1 MIALSNEVFEFFKK
15 QNFVIVSTLDPDG
28 SIHNSCK
35 GIVKIDQAGK
45 VYLLDLY
52 QKQALVNLKRKDCIS
67 ITAADEHKFVGY
79 CLKGRAIIIPRAE
92 FTPDIIQAWDEK
104 IISRITQRVSKNVR
118 GEAGHSH
125 HPEAALP
132 NPQYMIVMEV
142 ESVVD
147 LTPSHIKQME
157 K

>member
-1 MIALSNEVFEFFKK
+1 MVTLSNEVFDFFKK
-15 QNFVIVSTLDPDG
+15 QNFVIVSTLDPEG
-28 SIHNSCK
+28 CIHNSCK
-35 GIVKIDQAGK
+35 GIVKIDPAGK

-52 QKQALVNLKRKDCIS
+52 QKQALVNLKRQNCIS
-67 ITAADEHKFVGY
+67 ITAVDEHKFIGY
-79 CLKGRAIIIPRAE
+79 SLKGRAIIIPRAE
-92 FTPDIIQAWDEK
+92 FTPDIIQSWDEK

-132 NPQYMIVMEV
+132 NPQNMIVMDV
-142 ESVVD
+142 EMIID
-147 LTPSHIKQME
+147 LTPAHIKQME